1 MLDPA
6 ILLQV
11 AVDHMVPGKS
21 EIPTKWTRN
30 NVYPI
35 VAKLIFTYL
44 CEEFLLSLSDST
56 ENQTPHQSLLDAWRE
71 GEEGTAARGE
81 RTHQSPQ
88 HVTLEAHPSPA
99 CHVTVM

>member
-6 ILLQV
+6 IL
-11 AVDHMVPGKS
+11 AVNLESQKYPPKKVR
-21 EIPTKWTRN
+21 WTRN

-35 VAKLIFTYL
+35 VAKLIFIYL

-56 ENQTPHQSLLDAWRE
+56 ENQTPHQSLLDARRE

-81 RTHQSPQ
+81 RMHQSPQ
-88 HVTLEAHPSPA
+88 HITLEAHPSPA

>member
-1 MLDPA
+1 MS
-6 ILLQV
+6 
-11 AVDHMVPGKS
+11 K
-21 EIPTKWTRN
+21 KRWTRDN
-30 NVYPI
+30 IYPF
-35 VAKLIFTYL
+35 IFRLYL
-44 CEEFLLSLSDST
+44 CEEFLLSLSNST
-56 ENQTPHQSLLDAWRE
+56 EDQTTHQSLLDARRE